1 LEDKVMI
8 DKLYEA
14 SNQGVTI
21 DLILRGI
28 CCLVPG
34 VDGQSENIQV
44 RRLVDGFLEHARV
57 FWFHNNGLDELYAGS
72 SDWMKR
78 NLYHRIEVIYPI
90 YDTKLKQ
97 ELIKII
103 EWQLKDNVKATLL
116 DQNQFNVAVATKPSD
131 PVIQAQ
137 TKIYEWLKNR
147 EEEQVLTS

>member
-1 LEDKVMI
+1 
-8 DKLYEA
+8 EA

-34 VDGQSENIQV
+34 VQGQSKNIRV

-57 FWFHNNGLDELYAGS
+57 FWFHNNGQDELYAGS

-97 ELIKII
+97 DLIKII

-116 DQNQFNVAVATKPSD
+116 DQNNHNVAVPSKPSA
-131 PVIQAQ
+131 PAIRAQ

-147 EEEQVLTS
+147 EEEQVLTD